1 MDLYDKFFIIER
13 SGFMGF
19 KSFRSKF
26 IMVFLLLAVIPTIV
40 VGSITYL
47 RSAEILENEM
57 NNSVK
62 QTINQ
67 VNSNFGSFF
76 EKIGPS
82 ISQLGTNQNIV
93 GAAASPEALNQMM
106 TYDFVNYI
114 KNYPDVQYI
123 YLGLPDKT
131 MNVYP
136 AMDLPA
142 GYDPTGRGWY
152 KSAESANGALFWT
165 EPYLDA
171 FTNEFVISAAIQVKD
186 ATGKAVGV
194 LGSDINLQKLT
205 GILAETKIG
214 ENGYSFSIDS
224 TGVFVTHPNKEMIG
238 KNISEFDWG
247 KGMLEGA
254 EGSFEANI
262 DGADRLVIFETN
274 KNTGWKIAGVVEKSE
289 LTGKLGI
296 ILYTVGIMCALG
308 IIIALLGSIFFSGG
322 ITKQIKGIQIAM
334 EQFGSGDLTA
344 NVNIKAKDEIGH
356 IASSFNKMAEGMRS
370 LLGGVQDAA
379 FKSRA
384 ISDKV
389 AATSNAINVA
399 STEIAS
405 AVHEIA
411 TGTSEQAKEA
421 SESVEITNVLANKI
435 GDMVDKLQITV
446 ESTEKMREKN
456 DLGTKSI
463 NALRDRFRKNTEA
476 TLNASK
482 GVQEVSEKSK
492 SISKIIETINA
503 IADQTNLLALNAA
516 IEAARAGEAGKG
528 FAVVADEVRK
538 LAEGSSKATDEIK
551 TIVEDIVLLIEKT
564 YRDMEYTGKLV
575 NEANVGLEETN
586 NSFMEIEESVKEV
599 TKQMELLRSDIS
611 EVNKAK
617 DKVLGSIESITAI
630 TQQASAATE
639 EVSASTEEQV
649 ASIEDTVR
657 SMEELGSIIA
667 HLSDSIKAFKI

>member
-1 MDLYDKFFIIER
+1 
-13 SGFMGF
+13 MGF
-19 KSFRSKF
+19 KGFRSKF
-26 IMVFLLLAVIPTIV
+26 IAVFVLLAVIPTIV
-40 VGSITYL
+40 VGSITYI
-47 RSAEILENEM
+47 RSAEIIEDEM
-57 NNSVK
+57 NKSIEK
-62 QTINQ
+62 TLNQ

-76 EKIGPS
+76 DKIGPS
-82 ISQLGTNQNIV
+82 VSLLGINKSVT
-93 GAAASPEALNQMM
+93 GAASSPEALNEMM
-106 TYDFVNYI
+106 TVDFVDYI

-123 YLGLPDKT
+123 YLGLEDKS

-136 AMDLPA
+136 AMELPA

-152 KSAESANGALFWT
+152 KSAVGNNGALYWT

-171 FTNEFVISAAIQVKD
+171 FTNEFVISAAIDIKD
-186 ATGKAVGV
+186 ASGKHIGV
-194 LGSDINLQKLT
+194 LGADINLQKLT

-214 ENGYSFSIDS
+214 EDGYSFSIDS
-224 TGVFVTHPNKEMIG
+224 TGVFVTHKDKEMIG
-238 KNISEFDWG
+238 KNISELDWG
-247 KGMLEGA
+247 KPMLDSA
-254 EGSFEANI
+254 EGSFEATI
-262 DGADRLVIFETN
+262 DGKEMVVTFQTN

-289 LTGKLGI
+289 FTSKLGVIKFTVGIICGLGI
-296 ILYTVGIMCALG
+296 IVALF
-308 IIIALLGSIFFSGG
+308 GSILFSGG
-322 ITKQIKGIQIAM
+322 ITKQIKDILEAM
-334 EQFGSGDLTA
+334 ERFGNGDLTA
-344 NVNIKAKDEIGH
+344 TAKTKSKDEIGH
-356 IASSFNKMAEGMRS
+356 IASSFNKMAENMRQ

-379 FKSRA
+379 FKSQS
-384 ISDKV
+384 ISEKV
-389 AATSNAINVA
+389 AATSNAINIA

-411 TGTSEQAKEA
+411 SGTAEQAKEA

-435 GDMVDKLQITV
+435 ADMVGKLQITV
-446 ESTEKMREKN
+446 ESTDKMREKN
-456 DLGTKSI
+456 ELGTKSI
-463 NALRDRFRKNTEA
+463 NELRDRFKKNTEA

-503 IADQTNLLALNAA
+503 IAAQTNLLALNAA

-538 LAEGSSKATDEIK
+538 LAEGSSKATDEIG
-551 TIVEDIVLLIEKT
+551 TIVEDIVMLIEKT

-575 NEANVGLEETN
+575 KEANEGLEETN
-586 NSFMEIEESVKEV
+586 NSFREIEESVKEV
-599 TKQMELLRSDIS
+599 TKQMELLRADIN

-630 TQQASAATE
+630 TEQASAATE

-657 SMEELGSIIA
+657 SMEQLSGIIT
-667 HLSDSIKAFKI
+667 HLSDSIKTFKI

>member
-1 MDLYDKFFIIER
+1 
-13 SGFMGF
+13 
-19 KSFRSKF
+19 
-26 IMVFLLLAVIPTIV
+26 MVFLLLAVIPTIV

-47 RSAEILENEM
+47 RSAEILEGEM
-57 NNSVK
+57 NRSVE
-62 QTINQ
+62 QTISQ
-67 VNSNFGSFF
+67 VNGNFGSFF

-82 ISQLGTNQNIV
+82 ISLLGVNQNVI
-93 GAAASPEALNQMM
+93 GAAASPEALDKMM
-106 TYDFVNYI
+106 TVEFVNYI

-123 YLGLPDKT
+123 YLGLPDKS

-136 AMDLPA
+136 AMELPE
-142 GYDPTGRGWY
+142 GYDPTVRGWY
-152 KSAESANGALFWT
+152 KSAEAANGALYWT

-171 FTNEFVISAAIQVKD
+171 FTNEFVISAAIMVKD
-186 ATGKAVGV
+186 DTGKMVGV

-205 GILAETKIG
+205 GILAETQIG

-224 TGVFVTHPNKEMIG
+224 TGVFVTHPDKEMIG
-238 KNISEFDWG
+238 KNVSEFDWG
-247 KGMLEGA
+247 KQLMEGA
-254 EGSFEANI
+254 KGSFEANI
-262 DGADRLVIFETN
+262 DGENRLVIFQTN

-289 LTGKLGI
+289 LTGKLEI
-296 ILYTVGIMCALG
+296 IMYTVGIICALG
-308 IIIALLGSIFFSGG
+308 IIVALLGSILFAGR
-322 ITKQIKGIQIAM
+322 ITKQIKSILAAM
-334 EQFGSGDLTA
+334 EKFGNGDLTA
-344 NVNIKAKDEIGH
+344 NVNVKTKDEIGY
-356 IASSFNKMAEGMRS
+356 IAGSFNKMAEGMRQ
-370 LLGGVQDAA
+370 LLGGVQEAA
-379 FKSRA
+379 FRSQT

-389 AATSNAINVA
+389 AETSNAINIA

-421 SESVEITNVLANKI
+421 SESVEITNVLASKI

-456 DLGTKSI
+456 ELGTKSI
-463 NALRDRFRKNTEA
+463 NELRDRFKKNTEA
-476 TLNASK
+476 TLNASR

-575 NEANVGLEETN
+575 KEANAGLEETN

-599 TKQMELLRSDIS
+599 TRQMELLRADIS

-657 SMEELGSIIA
+657 SMEELSGIIT

>member
-1 MDLYDKFFIIER
+1 
-13 SGFMGF
+13 MGF

-47 RSAEILENEM
+47 KSAEILESEM

-67 VNSNFGSFF
+67 VDSNFGSFF
-76 EKIGPS
+76 ERIGPS
-82 ISQLGTNQNIV
+82 ISLLGTNQSVI
-93 GAAASPEALNQMM
+93 AADKDPAAMDRMM
-106 TYDFVNYI
+106 TVEFVNYI

-123 YLGLPDKT
+123 YLGLPDLR

-136 AMDLPA
+136 AMDLPE
-142 GYDPTGRGWY
+142 GYDPTSRGWY
-152 KSAESANGALFWT
+152 KSATTSGGALYWT

-171 FTNEFVISAAIQVKD
+171 FTGEFVISAAVQVKD

-194 LGSDINLQKLT
+194 IGSDINLQKLT

-224 TGVFVTHPNKEMIG
+224 TGVFVTHPNKELIG
-238 KNISEFDWG
+238 KNISEFEWG
-247 KGMLEGA
+247 KSMLEGA

-262 DGADRLVIFETN
+262 DGSDKLIIFQTN

-296 ILYTVGIMCALG
+296 ILYTVGALCALG
-308 IIIALLGSIFFSGG
+308 IIIALLGSIFFSGS
-322 ITKQIKGIQIAM
+322 ITKQIKGIQSAM
-334 EQFGSGDLTA
+334 EKFGNGDLTA
-344 NVNIKAKDEIGH
+344 NVNIKTKDEMGH
-356 IASSFNKMAEGMRS
+356 IADSFNNMASGMRS
-370 LLGGVQDAA
+370 LLGGVQETA
-379 FKSRA
+379 FKSKS

-389 AATSNAINVA
+389 AATSNAINIA

-421 SESVEITNVLANKI
+421 SESVEITNVLADKI

-456 DLGTKSI
+456 ELGTKSI
-463 NALRDRFRKNTEA
+463 NELRDRFRKNTEA

-551 TIVEDIVLLIEKT
+551 TIVEDIVLLIGKT

-575 NEANVGLEETN
+575 NEANAGLEETN

-599 TKQMELLRSDIS
+599 TKQMELLRGDIS

-630 TQQASAATE
+630 TQEASAATE

-649 ASIEDTVR
+649 ASIEDTVK
-657 SMEELGSIIA
+657 SMEELSSIIA

>member
-1 MDLYDKFFIIER
+1 
-13 SGFMGF
+13 MGL

-26 IMVFLLLAVIPTIV
+26 IMVFVLLAVIPTIV

-47 RSAEILENEM
+47 RSAQILEGEM
-57 NNSVK
+57 NKSVE
-62 QTINQ
+62 QTISQ

-82 ISQLGTNQNIV
+82 ISLLGTNQNVV
-93 GAAASPEALNQMM
+93 GAATSPEALDKMM
-106 TYDFVNYI
+106 TSEFVKYI
-114 KNYPDVQYI
+114 TNYPDVQYI

-136 AMDLPA
+136 HMDLPA

-152 KSAESANGALFWT
+152 KSAETANGALYWT

-186 ATGKAVGV
+186 ETGTAAGV

-224 TGVFVTHPNKEMIG
+224 TGVFITHPDKEMIG
-238 KNISEFDWG
+238 KNISELEWG
-247 KGMLEGA
+247 KQMLENA
-254 EGSFEANI
+254 EGNFEANI
-262 DGADRLVIFETN
+262 DGKDRLVIYQTN

-289 LTGKLGI
+289 LAGKLEVI
-296 ILYTVGIMCALG
+296 MYTVGIICALG
-308 IIIALLGSIFFSGG
+308 IIIALFGSILFSGS
-322 ITKQIKGIQIAM
+322 ITKQIKSILEAM
-334 EQFGSGDLTA
+334 EKFGNGDLTVTA
-344 NVNIKAKDEIGH
+344 KVKTKDEIGH
-356 IASSFNKMAEGMRS
+356 IANSFNKMAENMRQ
-370 LLGGVQDAA
+370 LLSGVQDAA
-379 FKSRA
+379 LKSQN
-384 ISDKV
+384 ISGKV
-389 AATSNAINVA
+389 ATTSNAINIA

-411 TGTSEQAKEA
+411 SGTAEQAKEA
-421 SESVEITNVLANKI
+421 SESVEITNILADKI
-435 GDMVDKLQITV
+435 AGMVDKLQITV
-446 ESTEKMREKN
+446 ESTDRMRERN

-476 TLNASK
+476 TLNASR

-575 NEANVGLEETN
+575 NEANIGLEETN
-586 NSFMEIEESVKEV
+586 NSFMEIEESVTEV
-599 TKQMELLRSDIS
+599 TKQMGLLRSDIN

-630 TQQASAATE
+630 TQEASAATE

-649 ASIEDTVR
+649 ASIEDTVS
-657 SMEELGSIIA
+657 SMAELSNIIA

>member
-1 MDLYDKFFIIER
+1 
-13 SGFMGF
+13 MGL

-47 RSAEILENEM
+47 RSAEILEGEM
-57 NNSVK
+57 NRSVE
-62 QTINQ
+62 QTISQ
-67 VNSNFGSFF
+67 VNGNFGSFF

-82 ISQLGTNQNIV
+82 ISLLGTNQNVI
-93 GAAASPEALNQMM
+93 GAAASPEALNKMM
-106 TYDFVNYI
+106 TVEFVNYI

-123 YLGLPDKT
+123 YLGLPDKS

-136 AMDLPA
+136 AMELPA
-142 GYDPTGRGWY
+142 GYDPTVRGWY
-152 KSAESANGALFWT
+152 KSAEAVNGALYWT

-171 FTNEFVISAAIQVKD
+171 FTNEFVISAAVMVKD
-186 ATGKAVGV
+186 ETGNMVGV

-224 TGVFVTHPNKEMIG
+224 TGVFVTHPNKKLIG
-238 KNISEFDWG
+238 KNVSEFDWG
-247 KGMLEGA
+247 KQLMEGT
-254 EGSFEANI
+254 EGNFEANI
-262 DGADRLVIFETN
+262 DGKNRLVIFQTN

-289 LTGKLGI
+289 LTGKLEI
-296 ILYTVGIMCALG
+296 IMYTVGIICALG
-308 IIIALLGSIFFSGG
+308 IIIALLGSILFAGR
-322 ITKQIKGIQIAM
+322 ITKQIKSILAAM
-334 EQFGSGDLTA
+334 EKFGSGDLTSSV
-344 NVNIKAKDEIGH
+344 NVKARDEIGY
-356 IASSFNKMAEGMRS
+356 IASSFNKMAEGMRK
-370 LLGGVQDAA
+370 LLGGVQEAA
-379 FKSRA
+379 FKSRT

-389 AATSNAINVA
+389 AETSNAISIA

-421 SESVEITNVLANKI
+421 SESVEITNVLAGKI

-446 ESTEKMREKN
+446 ESTEKMRKKN
-456 DLGTKSI
+456 ELGTRSI
-463 NALRDRFRKNTEA
+463 NELRDRFRKNTEA
-476 TLNASK
+476 TLNASR

-575 NEANVGLEETN
+575 NEANAGLEETN

-599 TKQMELLRSDIS
+599 TRQMELLRADIS

-657 SMEELGSIIA
+657 SMEELSGIIT